1 MAFGS
6 FQDKAGRSKMHNMA
20 DINVTPMVD
29 VMLVLLVIFIIA
41 APMMTPAIRLDL
53 PQAAAKASQ
62 QQAESLQIA
71 IDAAGVIYLRGEATD
86 MAVLEYRFRQA
97 ASQQPQPDLQ
107 LRADKSTRYEMI
119 ARLMA
124 LAQAQGLNKI
134 AFVMEP
140 LTEPAAA
147 KP

>member
-1 MAFGS
+1 MTFGS
-6 FQDKAGRSKMHNMA
+6 FNDKAGRSQMHNMA

-71 IDAAGVIYLRGEATD
+71 IDAAGVIYLQGIATD
-86 MAVLEYRFRQA
+86 LATLESRFRQA

-119 ARLMA
+119 AQLMA